1 MELLFGLCFI
11 AAVVF
16 AIGYFKLKGQREK
29 VRTINRELEKKE
41 QE

>member
-1 MELLFGLCFI
+1 MELLFGLCLI
-11 AAVVF
+11 AAVAF
-16 AIGYFKLKGQREK
+16 AIGYFKLKGQREE